1 MGSPVSPV
9 VANLYME
16 SFEEEALSTARN
28 PIIKFTS
35 EVEEE
40 NRLSFLDTCINI
52 KDDGST
58 SITVCRKPTH
68 TYQYLNFHSNHPLTH
83 KRSVV
88 NTLFKRTEMIT
99 EETDKKLEI
108 DHIKN
113 ALRSNGYAEWM
124 LHLPRFR
131 PGRKDENE
139 RKISI
144 GIPYIKANS

>member
-1 MGSPVSPV
+1 MTKIFPYYIDKFTEHLNQMDP
-9 VANLYME
+9 N
-16 SFEEEALSTARN
+16 
-28 PIIKFTS
+28 IKFKS

-40 NRLSFLDTCINI
+40 SKLPFLDTCINI

-58 SITVCRKPTH
+58 SITVCRKPTPIS
-68 TYQYLNFHSNHPLTH
+68 TLISILTILSPT
-83 KRSVV
+83 KDQLLR
-88 NTLFKRTEMIT
+88 LYFKHTEMIT
-99 EETDKKLEI
+99 EESEKKKEI

-113 ALRSNGYAEWM
+113 ALRSNGYTEWM

-144 GIPYIKANS
+144 GIPYIKPNS